1 MKKTR
6 WWALLVLVLA
16 AIWMSPLAALAQQ
29 TGGSFGGSRW
39 GSGSSGS
46 RPSSSGSSWSRPSS
60 RPSSGSS
67 WSRPS
72 SGTSYGGGSYG
83 GTSYGGTSYGSRTR
97 SSGGGLGAFCCIA
110 FFVLIIVVIVVIAQ
124 KKSGGGRAMAPYYP
138 PAGGPM
144 PMPPGGMETF
154 AVGVLAIAFDSRA
167 RAQIQTGIAQ
177 IAERSN
183 MGGNGLPNAARETAQ
198 LLSQYLDAAYMTQ
211 HALSEGIA
219 MQTAQQYF
227 DAAVSDARGR
237 FIVETMRND
246 AGGVRKVEGPKVTAR
261 AEEGGGFVVVTI
273 VVGRR
278 GGFFGFQPPTSRP
291 ILAQDL
297 QTILQGDANLNAM
310 EVIWQPA
317 DPNDV
322 MSSAEMAQVFK
333 ELRPIDP
340 DQRVPR
346 RACAYCKSVF
356 AAELPACPNCG
367 APSNG

>member
-1 MKKTR
+1 MNKTR
-6 WWALLVLVLA
+6 WWVLLLLVLA
-16 AIWMSPLAALAQQ
+16 AMWMSPLAALAQH
-29 TGGSFGGSRW
+29 TGSSFGSSRW

-46 RPSSSGSSWSRPSS
+46 RPSSSGSSRPSS
-60 RPSSGSS
+60 SSGSS

-72 SGTSYGGGSYG
+72 TSYGGGS
-83 GTSYGGTSYGSRTR
+83 SYGS
-97 SSGGGLGAFCCIA
+97 SSGGGGGGSSNDGPGSLCCTVAFL
-110 FFVLIIVVIVVIAQ
+110 LIIVVVVVIAQ
-124 KKSGGGRAMAPYYP
+124 KKNGGGRAMAPQYSP
-138 PAGGPM
+138 TGGPM
-144 PMPPGGMETF
+144 PMPQGGMDTF

-167 RAQIQTGIAQ
+167 RAQIQSGMAQ

-183 MGGNGLPNAARETAQ
+183 MGGNGLPGKARETAQ
-198 LLSQYLDAAYMTQ
+198 LLSQHLDAAYMTQ
-211 HALSEGIA
+211 QALSEGIT

-237 FIVETMRND
+237 YIIETLRND
-246 AGGVRKVEGPKVTAR
+246 AGGVRKVSGPTMTAR

-297 QTILQGDANLNAM
+297 QVILQGDANLNAM
-310 EVIWQPA
+310 EVIWQPS
-317 DPNDV
+317 DQNDV

-340 DQRVPR
+340 DARVPR

-356 AAELPACPNCG
+356 AAELNVCPNCG
-367 APSNG
+367 APANS

>member
-60 RPSSGSS
+60 SGSS

-83 GTSYGGTSYGSRTR
+83 GSSYGGSSYGSRTGG
-97 SSGGGLGAFCCIA
+97 GGGLGGLCCIA
-110 FFVLIIVVIVVIAQ
+110 FFVLVIVVIVVIAQ

-144 PMPPGGMETF
+144 PMPPGGMDTF

-167 RAQIQTGIAQ
+167 RAQIQGGIAQ

-211 HALSEGIA
+211 HALSEGIT

-246 AGGVRKVEGPKVTAR
+246 AGGVRKVEGPRVTAR

-291 ILAQDL
+291 LLAQDL

-310 EVIWQPA
+310 EVIWQPS

-346 RACAYCKSVF
+346 RACAYCKSVY
-356 AAELPACPNCG
+356 AAELHACPNCG
-367 APSNG
+367 APANG

>member
-16 AIWMSPLAALAQQ
+16 AIWMSPLAALAQH

-60 RPSSGSS
+60 SGSS

-72 SGTSYGGGSYG
+72 SRPTTTYGGTSYGGGSYG
-83 GTSYGGTSYGSRTR
+83 GTSYGSRTG
-97 SSGGGLGAFCCIA
+97 SSGGLGGLCCIA
-110 FFVLIIVVIVVIAQ
+110 LFLLIIVVVVVIAQ
-124 KKSGGGRAMAPYYP
+124 KKNGGGRAMAPYYP

-144 PMPPGGMETF
+144 PMPPMGMETF

-167 RAQIQTGIAQ
+167 RAQIQDGIAQ

-211 HALSEGIA
+211 HALSEGIN

-227 DAAVSDARGR
+227 EAAVGDARNR

-246 AGGVRKVEGPKVTAR
+246 AGGVRKVEGPKSTAR

-291 ILAQDL
+291 VLAADL
-297 QTILQGDANLNAM
+297 NTILQGDANLNAM
-310 EVIWQPA
+310 EVIWQPS
-317 DPNDV
+317 DKNDV

-346 RACAYCKSVF
+346 RACAYCKTVF
-356 AAELPACPNCG
+356 AAELHTCPNCG
-367 APSNG
+367 APAGS